1 MPYTLYYSPDSANIV
16 IRMVL
21 EALAVPYQA
30 IEIDRT
36 VDGQRS
42 PEFLKFNPQGLLPV
56 LLDSAQAAP
65 LFETAAILLHLADQ
79 HAALPAPE
87 KKHRGELL
95 KWLFFLSNT
104 LHADLRVLFYSDRYV
119 ADSQAIPALRKGM
132 HQRVLAHLALL
143 DTEIAK
149 GAGAWLLGQQLSVC
163 DFYLAACVRW
173 AQLYPRGDTLSPSD
187 IEKFPSLKGLLQ
199 TLEARPEVQKAFS
212 AEGMHGKVFTNPD
225 YPTHAV
231 V

>member
-1 MPYTLYYSPDSANIV
+1 MSYPLYYSPDRANIV

-30 IEIDRT
+30 IEVDRT

-42 PEFLKFNPQGLLPV
+42 PAFLTFNPQGLLPV
-56 LLDSAQAAP
+56 LLDPSQSAP

-79 HAALPAPE
+79 HAALPEPDPQ
-87 KKHRGELL
+87 HRGTFL

-119 ADSQAIPALRKGM
+119 TDAQAIPALRQAV

-143 DTEIAK
+143 DAQIAK
-149 GAGAWLLGQQLSVC
+149 SAGTWLLGEKRSVC
-163 DFYLAACVRW
+163 DYYVAACVRW

-187 IEKFPSLKGLLQ
+187 IGKFPALMGLLR
-199 TLEARPEVQKAFS
+199 TLEAQPEVQKAF
-212 AEGMHGKVFTNPD
+212 ADEGIHGSVFTKPD
-225 YPTHAV
+225 YPTQAV

>member
-1 MPYTLYYSPDSANIV
+1 MSYTLYYSPDSANIV

-56 LLDSAQAAP
+56 LLDPAQTAP

-79 HAALPAPE
+79 HAALPAPDA
-87 KKHRGELL
+87 KHRGELL

-119 ADSQAIPALRKGM
+119 ADAQAVPALRKGM
-132 HQRVLAHLALL
+132 HKRVLAHLALL
-143 DTEIAK
+143 DKQISK
-149 GAGAWLLGQQLSVC
+149 GAGAWLLGEKRSVC
-163 DFYLAACVRW
+163 DYYLAACVRW
-173 AQLYPRGDTLSPSD
+173 AQLYPRGDTLAKKD
-187 IEKFPSLKGLLQ
+187 IETFPALMGLMQ
-199 TLEARPEVQKAFS
+199 TLEMRSEVQKAFA
-212 AEGMHGKVFTNPD
+212 AEGIHGKVFTMPD
-225 YPTHAV
+225 YPTRAV

>member
-1 MPYTLYYSPDSANIV
+1 
-16 IRMVL
+16 
-21 EALAVPYQA
+21 
-30 IEIDRT
+30 
-36 VDGQRS
+36 
-42 PEFLKFNPQGLLPV
+42 LKFNPQGLLPV
-56 LLDSAQAAP
+56 LLDPAQAAP

-119 ADSQAIPALRKGM
+119 ADNQAIPALRKGM

-149 GAGAWLLGQQLSVC
+149 GAGAWLLGEQPSVC
-163 DFYLAACVRW
+163 DYYLAACVRW

-187 IEKFPSLKGLLQ
+187 IEKFPALTGLLQ
-199 TLEARPEVQKAFS
+199 TLEARPEVQKAYA
-212 AEGMHGKVFTNPD
+212 AEGMYGKVFTHPD
-225 YPTHAV
+225 YPTQAV